1 MDANGEADMEVEVD
15 DDADAAMEWENIN
28 KDIQEELAEER
39 EREA

>member
-1 MDANGEADMEVEVD
+1 MDANGEADMEVEV